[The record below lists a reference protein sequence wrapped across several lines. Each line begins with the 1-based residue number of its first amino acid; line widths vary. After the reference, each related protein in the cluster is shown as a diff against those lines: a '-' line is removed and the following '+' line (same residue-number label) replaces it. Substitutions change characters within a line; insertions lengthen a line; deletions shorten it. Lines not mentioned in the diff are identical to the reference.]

1 MVSAY
6 LDVAES
12 MAQRRIPMTMQDWET
27 RLNGF
32 IQMMEYG
39 LLKDAGKV
47 TAEIARLHAL
57 TEFEKYRV
65 VQDRLYM
72 SDYDRFIL
80 EFEGKKTVANR
91 NRKDRLWIIPETS

>member
-1 MVSAY
+1 
-6 LDVAES
+6 
-12 MAQRRIPMTMQDWET
+12 MTMQDWET

-57 TEFEKYRV
+57 TEFENTASSRIACICRIMIGSYWSLR
-65 VQDRLYM
+65 
-72 SDYDRFIL
+72 
-80 EFEGKKTVANR
+80 GKKTVANM
-91 NRKDRLWIIPETS
+91 NRKDSTRFISYEFFSIS

>member
-1 MVSAY
+1 
-6 LDVAES
+6 
-12 MAQRRIPMTMQDWET
+12 MTMQDWET

-65 VQDRLYM
+65 VQDHLYM

-80 EFEGKKTVANR
+80 ELEGE
-91 NRKDRLWIIPETS
+91 KDDSEEETK